1 MYPALSIISFFVLL
15 LLTVPVAIALGYGA
29 IIPGWFGAPVNTGQ
43 TVRTIV
49 TAIDSFPFLAVPLF
63 MMAGDLMTKGG
74 LARRLFSFADAL
86 IGGLNGGL
94 AIATVM
100 ACMLF
105 GAISGSSPA
114 TVAAIGAMAIPL
126 LTKQGYDLRFAT
138 VLVTTAGTLG
148 VIVPPS
154 IPMIIY
160 GMSANVSVSA
170 LFIGGVFPALLI
182 GGLLMCYAFWYGTRH
197 KDRIE
202 TDAGRVSKFRAFI
215 DSFWALLAPVIV
227 LGGIY
232 SGVFTP
238 TEAAAI
244 AVAYSAFVSIVVFRE
259 LTPLGVVRTV
269 AGTALTIAPI
279 LILAGTGAAI
289 GRTLNLLGVPT
300 MLGDLIGGNVSNELV
315 LLLLI
320 NLMLLVVGMVMET
333 LAAII
338 VLTPILLPL
347 IAQYNVDPIHFGL
360 IMTVNLAIGFI
371 TPPVGS
377 NLYIASGLTGLSV
390 VKIVQ
395 GLIVPLCLLLVG
407 LLVITFWPQLT
418 LWLPSVVGN

>member
-1 MYPALSIISFFVLL
+1 MYPTLAIASFFGLL
-15 LLTVPVAIALGYGA
+15 LLTVPVAIALGFGA

-43 TVRTIV
+43 TARSIV

-74 LARRLFSFADAL
+74 LARRLFSFADAMM
-86 IGGLNGGL
+86 GRLNGGL

-126 LTKQGYDLRFAT
+126 LTAQGYDLRFAT

-170 LFIGGVFPALLI
+170 LFIGGIFPALLI
-182 GGLLMCYAFWYGTRH
+182 GLLLMSYAFWYGTRNKH
-197 KDRIE
+197 RIR
-202 TDAGRVSKFRAFI
+202 TTAGQVSKLGAIRE
-215 DSFWALLAPVIV
+215 SFWALLAPVIV

-232 SGVFTP
+232 SGIFTP

-244 AVAYSAFVSIVVFRE
+244 AVAYSTFVSIVIFRE
-259 LTPLGVVRTV
+259 LTPAGVIRTV

-300 MLGDLIGGNVSNELV
+300 MLGNLLGGAVSEQ
-315 LLLLI
+315 LLLLLLV

-333 LAAII
+333 IAAII

-347 IAQYNVDPIHFGL
+347 MTQFGVDPIHFGL
-360 IMTVNLAIGFI
+360 IMTVNLAIGFV

-395 GLIVPLCLLLVG
+395 GMLVPLVLLLIG
-407 LLVITFWPQLT
+407 LMIITYWPQLT
-418 LWLPSVVGN
+418 LWLPSVIGG

>member
-1 MYPALSIISFFVLL
+1 MYPALALVSFFALL
-15 LLTVPVAIALGYGA
+15 LLTVPVAISLGFGA

-43 TVRTIV
+43 SIRTIV

-63 MMAGDLMTKGG
+63 MVAGDLMTQGG

-94 AIATVM
+94 AISTVV

-126 LTKQGYDLRFAT
+126 LLKQGYDLRFAS

-182 GGLLMCYAFWYGTRH
+182 GFLLMGYAYWYGTKNKH
-197 KDRIE
+197 RI
-202 TDAGRVSKFRAFI
+202 TTTAGQVSLPRAAR
-215 DSFWALLAPVIV
+215 DSFWALLAPVVV

-244 AVAYSAFVSIVVFRE
+244 AVAYSAFVSVVIYRE
-259 LTPLGVVRTV
+259 LTPLGLVHAISRTAV
-269 AGTALTIAPI
+269 TIAPI
-279 LILAGTGAAI
+279 LIIAGTGAAI
-289 GRTLNLLGVPT
+289 GRTLNLLGVPA
-300 MLGDLIGGNVSNELV
+300 MLGNLIGGAVSDQ
-315 LLLLI
+315 
-320 NLMLLVVGMVMET
+320 LMLLLVINLILLLVGMVMET
-333 LAAII
+333 IAAII

-347 IAQYNVDPIHFGL
+347 ITQYQIDPVHFGL
-360 IMTVNLAIGFI
+360 IMTVNLAIGFV
-371 TPPVGS
+371 TPPVGA

-390 VKIVQ
+390 VRICQ
-395 GLIVPLCLLLVG
+395 GLLVPLLLLIIG
-407 LLVITFWPQLT
+407 LLVITYVPALT
-418 LWLPSVVGN
+418 LWLPSLVG

>member
-197 KDRIE
+197 KDKIE

-279 LILAGTGAAI
+279 LILAGT
-289 GRTLNLLGVPT
+289 VPR
-300 MLGDLIGGNVSNELV
+300 
-315 LLLLI
+315 
-320 NLMLLVVGMVMET
+320 
-333 LAAII
+333 
-338 VLTPILLPL
+338 
-347 IAQYNVDPIHFGL
+347 
-360 IMTVNLAIGFI
+360 
-371 TPPVGS
+371 
-377 NLYIASGLTGLSV
+377 SGE
-390 VKIVQ
+390 
-395 GLIVPLCLLLVG
+395 P
-407 LLVITFWPQLT
+407 
-418 LWLPSVVGN
+418 

>member
-300 MLGDLIGGNVSNELV
+300 MLGNLIGGNVSNELV

-320 NLMLLVVGMVMET
+320 NVMLLVVGMVMET

-347 IAQYNVDPIHFGL
+347 ISQYNVDPIHFGL

-395 GLIVPLCLLLVG
+395 GLMVPLCLLLVG
-407 LLVITFWPQLT
+407 LLIITFWPQLT

>member
-197 KDRIE
+197 KDKIE

-300 MLGDLIGGNVSNELV
+300 MLGNLIGGNVSNELV

-320 NLMLLVVGMVMET
+320 NVMLLVVGMVMET

-347 IAQYNVDPIHFGL
+347 ITQYNVDPIHFGL

-395 GLIVPLCLLLVG
+395 GLMVPLCLLLVG

>member
-1 MYPALSIISFFVLL
+1 
-15 LLTVPVAIALGYGA
+15 
-29 IIPGWFGAPVNTGQ
+29 
-43 TVRTIV
+43 
-49 TAIDSFPFLAVPLF
+49 
-63 MMAGDLMTKGG
+63 
-74 LARRLFSFADAL
+74 
-86 IGGLNGGL
+86 
-94 AIATVM
+94 M

-300 MLGDLIGGNVSNELV
+300 MLGNLIGGNVSNELG

-320 NLMLLVVGMVMET
+320 NVMLLVVGMVMET

-347 IAQYNVDPIHFGL
+347 ITQYNVDPIHFGL

-395 GLIVPLCLLLVG
+395 GLMVPLCLLLVG

>member
-300 MLGDLIGGNVSNELV
+300 MLGNLIGGNVSNELV

-320 NLMLLVVGMVMET
+320 NVMLLVVGMVMET

-395 GLIVPLCLLLVG
+395 GLMVPLCLLLVG

>member
-15 LLTVPVAIALGYGA
+15 LLTVPVAIALGFGA

-74 LARRLFSFADAL
+74 LASRLFSFADAIL
-86 IGGLNGGL
+86 GRLNGGL
-94 AIATVM
+94 AIATVL

-182 GGLLMCYAFWYGTRH
+182 GLLLMAYAFWYGTRN
-197 KDRIE
+197 KE
-202 TDAGRVSKFRAFI
+202 TIQTAAGKVSKLQAVRE
-215 DSFWALLAPVIV
+215 SFWALLAPVIV

-244 AVAYSAFVSIVVFRE
+244 AVAYSAFVSMVIFRE
-259 LTPLGVVRTV
+259 LTPYGVVKTV

-289 GRTLNLLGVPT
+289 GRTLNLLGVPS
-300 MLGDLIGGNVSNELV
+300 MIGELIGGNVSDKLV

-320 NLMLLVVGMVMET
+320 NVMLLIVGMVMET
-333 LAAII
+333 IAAII

-347 IAQYNVDPIHFGL
+347 ITQYQVDPVHFGL

-395 GLIVPLCLLLVG
+395 GLMVPLSLLLLG
-407 LLVITFWPQLT
+407 LMVITYWPQLT
-418 LWLPSVVGN
+418 LWLPSVVGG

>member
-1 MYPALSIISFFVLL
+1 MYASVAVISFFILL
-15 LLTVPVAIALGYGA
+15 ALTVPVAIGLGFSA
-29 IIPGWFGAPVNTGQ
+29 MIPGWLGASTNSGQ
-43 TVRTIV
+43 TIRTMV

-63 MMAGDLMTKGG
+63 MVAGDMMTQGG
-74 LARRLFSFADAL
+74 LARRLFSFADAM
-86 IGGLNGGL
+86 IGGINGGL
-94 AIATVM
+94 AIATVFT
-100 ACMLF
+100 CMMF

-160 GMSANVSVSA
+160 GMSASVSVSA
-170 LFIGGVFPALLI
+170 LFIGGVFPALVI
-182 GGLLMCYAFWYGTRH
+182 GGLLCAYAFWYGTTH
-197 KDRIE
+197 KDQIK
-202 TDAGRVSKFRAFI
+202 TDAGKVPFLTAMRQSV
-215 DSFWALLAPVIV
+215 WALLAPVVV

-244 AVAYSAFVSIVVFRE
+244 AVAYSAFVSIFIFRE
-259 LTPLGVVRTV
+259 MTPWGLVECVF
-269 AGTALTIAPI
+269 GTARTIAPI
-279 LILAGTGAAI
+279 LIIAGTGAAF
-289 GRTLNLLGVPT
+289 GRTLNLLGVPD
-300 MLGDLIGGNVSNELV
+300 MLGELIGGSVSNQLV
-315 LLLLI
+315 LLLMI
-320 NLMLLVVGMVMET
+320 NAMLLIVGMVMET

-347 IAQYNVDPIHFGL
+347 VMAYDVDPVHFGL

-371 TPPVGS
+371 TPPVGA

-390 VKIVQ
+390 VALCR
-395 GLIVPLCLLLVG
+395 GLLVPLCLLLVG
-407 LLVITFWPQLT
+407 LLVITYVPGLT
-418 LWLPSVVGN
+418 LWLPTLTR

>member
-1 MYPALSIISFFVLL
+1 MYPALAIVSFFVLL
-15 LLTVPVAIALGYGA
+15 LLSVPVAIALGFGA

-43 TVRTIV
+43 MARTII

-63 MMAGDLMTKGG
+63 MMAGDLMTQGG
-74 LARRLFSFADAL
+74 LARRLFSFADAV
-86 IGGLNGGL
+86 IGRLNGGL
-94 AIATVM
+94 AIATVL

-114 TVAAIGAMAIPL
+114 TVAAIGAMAVPL
-126 LTKQGYDLRFAT
+126 LTAQGYDLRFAT
-138 VLVTTAGTLG
+138 VLVTASGTLG

-170 LFIGGVFPALLI
+170 LFIGGVIPALLI
-182 GGLLMCYAFWYGTRH
+182 GSILMIYAFCYGTLH
-197 KDRIE
+197 KDRI
-202 TDAGRVSKFRAFI
+202 TTSAGNVTILGALR
-215 DSFWALLAPVIV
+215 DGFWALLAPVIV

-232 SGVFTP
+232 SGIFTP

-244 AVAYSAFVSIVVFRE
+244 AVAYSIFVSVVIFRE
-259 LTPLGVVRTV
+259 LTLAGVLKSIS
-269 AGTALTIAPI
+269 GTALTIAPI

-289 GRTLNLLGVPT
+289 GRTLNLLGVPG
-300 MLGDLIGGNVSNELV
+300 MLGDLIGGAVSEPLM

-320 NLMLLVVGMVMET
+320 NVMLLVVGMVMET
-333 LAAII
+333 IAAII
-338 VLTPILLPL
+338 VLTPILLPMMT
-347 IAQYNVDPIHFGL
+347 QYQVDPVHFGL

-371 TPPVGS
+371 TPPVGA

-390 VKIVQ
+390 LRIAQ
-395 GLIVPLCLLLVG
+395 GLVVPLVLLLVG
-407 LLVITFWPQLT
+407 LLIITYVPQLT
-418 LWLPSVVGN
+418 LWLPSVIGG

>member
-1 MYPALSIISFFVLL
+1 MYAALSIVSFFALL
-15 LLTVPVAIALGYGA
+15 LLTIPVAISLGFGA
-29 IIPGWFGAPVNTGQ
+29 IIPAWFGAPTNTGQ
-43 TVRTIV
+43 SIRTIV

-63 MMAGDLMTKGG
+63 MMAGDLMTRGG
-74 LARRLFSFADAL
+74 LAKRLFSFADAL
-86 IGGLNGGL
+86 LGRLNGGL
-94 AIATVM
+94 AISTVM

-126 LTKQGYDLRFAT
+126 LLNQGYDLRFAS

-170 LFIGGVFPALLI
+170 LFLGGILPAATI
-182 GGLLMCYAFWYGTRH
+182 GLLLMGYAFWYGTKH
-197 KDRIE
+197 KDRI
-202 TDAGRVSKFRAFI
+202 TTTAGQTSILQAFRS
-215 DSFWALLAPVIV
+215 SFWALLAPVIV

-244 AVAYSAFVSIVVFRE
+244 AVGYSIFVSMVVFRE
-259 LTPLGVVRTV
+259 MTFRGLVESVSQTS
-269 AGTALTIAPI
+269 LTIAPI
-279 LILAGTGAAI
+279 LIIAGTGAAI
-289 GRTLNLLGVPT
+289 GRTLNLLGVPA
-300 MLGDLIGGNVSNELV
+300 MLGELIGGNVSDALMMLLV
-315 LLLLI
+315 VNAI
-320 NLMLLVVGMVMET
+320 LLVVGMVMET
-333 LAAII
+333 IAAII

-347 IAQYNVDPIHFGL
+347 VTQYQIDPIHFGL
-360 IMTVNLAIGFI
+360 IMTVNLAIGFVS
-371 TPPVGS
+371 PPVGA

-390 VKIVQ
+390 VRICQ
-395 GLIVPLCLLLVG
+395 GLMVPFALLLIG
-407 LLVITFWPQLT
+407 LAIITYVPGLT
-418 LWLPSVVGN
+418 LGLPALLN

>member
-197 KDRIE
+197 KDKIE

-300 MLGDLIGGNVSNELV
+300 MLGNLIGGNVSNELV

-320 NLMLLVVGMVMET
+320 NVMLLVVGMVMET

-347 IAQYNVDPIHFGL
+347 ISQYNVDPIHFGL

-395 GLIVPLCLLLVG
+395 GLMVPLCLLLVG

>member
-1 MYPALSIISFFVLL
+1 MHPALAIGSFFLL
-15 LLTVPVAIALGYGA
+15 MLLTVPVAIALGFGA
-29 IIPGWFGAPVNTGQ
+29 IIPGWFGAPVNTAQ
-43 TVRTIV
+43 TARTII

-63 MMAGDLMTKGG
+63 MMAGDLMTRGG
-74 LARRLFSFADAL
+74 LARRLFSFADAI
-86 IGGLNGGL
+86 IGWMNGGL

-100 ACMLF
+100 ASMLF

-126 LTKQGYDLRFAT
+126 LTKQGYDLRFAS

-182 GGLLMCYAFWYGTRH
+182 GLLLMGYAFWYGTKH
-197 KDRIE
+197 KDEIE
-202 TDAGRVSKFRAFI
+202 TTAGQVSKRKALRESI
-215 DSFWALLAPVIV
+215 WALLAPVIV

-232 SGVFTP
+232 SGIFTP

-244 AVAYSAFVSIVVFRE
+244 AVAYSAFVSVFVFRE
-259 LTPLGVVRTV
+259 LDFAGVIKTV
-269 AGTALTIAPI
+269 ANTALTIAPI
-279 LILAGTGAAI
+279 LILAGTGAAL

-300 MLGDLIGGNVSNELV
+300 MLGNLIGGAVSEQLL

-333 LAAII
+333 IAAII
-338 VLTPILLPL
+338 VMTPILMPL
-347 IAQYNVDPIHFGL
+347 IMQFDVDPIHFGL
-360 IMTVNLAIGFI
+360 IMTVNLAVGFI
-371 TPPVGS
+371 TPPVGA
-377 NLYIASGLTGLSV
+377 NLYIASGLTGLSM

-395 GLIVPLCLLLVG
+395 GLMVPLGLLLIG
-407 LLVITFWPQLT
+407 LMIITYFPQLT
-418 LWLPSVVGN
+418 LWLPSAIGG